1 MAITTSYS
9 MLLMPSMAKTIDPPC
24 PAVFRWVSLSSF
36 INSSIHR
43 FIKKQKTIMAR
54 KRYFVTIEIEADV
67 QNPRDTQQASNKLH
81 QYISNGMKR
90 QGWDYDF
97 FIQNDNV
104 ISIFDERGK
113 QL

>member
-1 MAITTSYS
+1 MAIITSYS

-24 PAVFRWVSLSSF
+24 PAVFRWVSLL
-36 INSSIHR
+36 SSIHQ
-43 FIKKQKTIMAR
+43 FIVSLKTERIMAR

>member
-1 MAITTSYS
+1 
-9 MLLMPSMAKTIDPPC
+9 
-24 PAVFRWVSLSSF
+24 
-36 INSSIHR
+36 
-43 FIKKQKTIMAR
+43 MAR

-97 FIQNDNV
+97 L
-104 ISIFDERGK
+104 SRMTM
-113 QL
+113 

>member
-1 MAITTSYS
+1 
-9 MLLMPSMAKTIDPPC
+9 
-24 PAVFRWVSLSSF
+24 
-36 INSSIHR
+36 
-43 FIKKQKTIMAR
+43 MAR
-54 KRYFVTIEIEADV
+54 KRYFVTIKIEADV